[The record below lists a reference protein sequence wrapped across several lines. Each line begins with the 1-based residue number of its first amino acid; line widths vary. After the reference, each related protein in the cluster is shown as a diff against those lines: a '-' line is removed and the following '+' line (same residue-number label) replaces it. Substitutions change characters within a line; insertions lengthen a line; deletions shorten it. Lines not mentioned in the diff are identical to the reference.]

1 MIDQDVATFLRTQF
15 QTINVV
21 KLNEAQ
27 ASSLASPCL
36 IIPTNFPT
44 NYDLYSVEPLH
55 YTELFK
61 GA

>member
-1 MIDQDVATFLRTQF
+1 MKHKRR
-15 QTINVV
+15 
-21 KLNEAQ
+21 
-27 ASSLASPCL
+27 LASPCL

>member
-1 MIDQDVATFLRTQF
+1 MKHKRR
-15 QTINVV
+15 
-21 KLNEAQ
+21 
-27 ASSLASPCL
+27 LASPCL

-44 NYDLYSVEPLH
+44 NYDLYSVERLEPLH